1 VHAKP
6 SARSRVPDAYA
17 LIEGGKWLRLR
28 LPAVHY
34 QYASDDNRGRNARRQ
49 EHSLVHFSLPFRL
62 SDSDPSKQSGGPQRS
77 SVATDLPVAPSPS
90 ELPAVHT
97 NAARC
102 VSARRNRKGKRG
114 AGATDGLRI
123 RLRGGQVAV
132 CLGCMARG
140 TSTPC
145 NFSAAVD
152 TDSPL
157 ILQRAD
163 RLICCCAESPQVE
176 PKAILTGKV
185 HSSEATAD
193 SQ

>member
-6 SARSRVPDAYA
+6 SARRRVPDAYT
-17 LIEGGKWLRLR
+17 LIEGKWLSLR

-34 QYASDDNRGRNARRQ
+34 QCASDDNRGRNARRQ
-49 EHSLVHFSLPFRL
+49 ERSLVHFSLPFRL

-114 AGATDGLRI
+114 AGATDGLRT
-123 RLRGGQVAV
+123 RRCVQQVAV
-132 CLGCMARG
+132 FSGWTIRSVGLRAVLVHFAQSSSRTVAGLWVTAR
-140 TSTPC
+140 
-145 NFSAAVD
+145 
-152 TDSPL
+152 
-157 ILQRAD
+157 
-163 RLICCCAESPQVE
+163 
-176 PKAILTGKV
+176 
-185 HSSEATAD
+185 
-193 SQ
+193 